1 MTFQPDE
8 TAMSRF
14 AAATLLKLLDALAG
28 QADGV
33 KEAKDPECV
42 HRMRVASRRVRNAMG
57 LFEPVLPPRRF
68 PKWLKRVKR
77 VTQSLGAARDTDVQI
92 AFLDDL
98 LKGLSGPEAR
108 LYKPGIETV
117 RLRLTQHR
125 QQLQDEVI
133 QAVGRM
139 ESSGVIPQMQQRL
152 RGVLARAR
160 ALDGAGDSDA
170 QALRPQAC
178 QTLLQRLE
186 QMLAFVPYVSQPD
199 RVAELHQMRI
209 AAKHLRYTLEVY
221 APVFGQDV
229 DPYIQRARSAQSLLG
244 HLHDFDVWL
253 AYLPQFLEGEA
264 QRFEVFFGHRRGF
277 GRVERGVEYL
287 RQECVRRR
295 ETAYQEFAAFWRQ
308 CDRDGVWEG
317 LSRTLRGAEGAAGQ
331 KDDVTTG
338 DGKP

>member
-1 MTFQPDE
+1 MTPLPDE

-33 KEAKDPECV
+33 KEAKYPECV

-57 LFEPVLPPRRF
+57 LFETVLPPRRF
-68 PKWLKRVKR
+68 PKWLKRIKR

-92 AFLDDL
+92 AFLDSL
-98 LKGLSGPEAR
+98 LKGLAGPEAR
-108 LYKPGIETV
+108 LYRPGIETV

-125 QQLQDEVI
+125 QRLQDKVT
-133 QAVGRM
+133 QAIDRLEG
-139 ESSGVIPQMQQRL
+139 SGAIPQMQQRL
-152 RGVLARAR
+152 RGVLAQAR
-160 ALDGAGDSDA
+160 AVQADSDTES
-170 QALRPQAC
+170 LRPRAC

-199 RVAELHQMRI
+199 RVEELHQMRI

-221 APVFGQDV
+221 APVFDLDL

-253 AYLPQFLEGEA
+253 GYLPQFLEDEA
-264 QRFEVFFGHRRGF
+264 QRFEAFFGHRRGF

-295 ETAYQEFAAFWRQ
+295 EAAYQEFAAFWQ
-308 CDRDGVWEG
+308 QSERDGVWGE
-317 LSRTLRGAEGAAGQ
+317 LTRSLRSAVGAAGQ
-331 KDDVTTG
+331 TDDVKTE